1 MFAVTVT
8 FSKCLSD
15 DESLFEYCV
24 QEFLCY
30 LINLQL
36 DHMQWMAFIVEHI
49 RTHFQSQLSITN

>member
-36 DHMQWMAFIVEHI
+36 DHMQ
-49 RTHFQSQLSITN
+49 